1 MLMNYRN
8 LKIVDAEKIRK
19 WRNNQLKVLRQN
31 KIIKKQDQIR
41 YFKKNI
47 LVKNSK
53 LLLFA
58 IESDQLLIGYGGLVN
73 ISNHFKT
80 AEVSFLV
87 DDKINHNSKFYHEI
101 FINFLIFIKEYSF
114 INKKLRRLYTETFSF
129 RKKHIRIIE
138 NFGFKHEGTMKMH
151 VIKNK
156 KIYNSL
162 IHGLL
167 KS

>member
-1 MLMNYRN
+1 MLINYRN

-47 LVKNSK
+47 LVKNPK

-101 FINFLIFIKEYSF
+101 FINSLIFIKEYSF

-129 RKKHIRIIE
+129 RKKHIRILE